1 MEFHKTCK
9 TLPIYSFNEII
20 KNGDLKYLIKNFDE
34 YTEEEDEFKFGVE
47 DVIEA
52 RGIFKEIMYEY
63 SALTGNRNLLLS
75 YQAQIKIAEE
85 EFRYMI
91 AEKILSN
98 FAEFEDVEVLM
109 VLNGVNIP
117 FYLELDIE
125 AQVVSAIRY
134 LKRLKTRISVMKIN
148 YDQKFKKNA
157 KQKLSGEVIDNL
169 DQEAIELELALKIS
183 YSIDTKKTSVSK
195 WINMWNVANRINKPK
210 TK

>member
-9 TLPIYSFNEII
+9 TLPIYNFNEVV
-20 KNGDLKYLIKNFDE
+20 KKEDLRYLIKDFDE
-34 YTEEEDEFKFGVE
+34 YLEEDEKFKLGVE
-47 DVIEA
+47 HVIEA
-52 RGIFKEIMYEY
+52 RGILKEIMYEY
-63 SALTGNRNLLLS
+63 SALTGNKNLLLS
-75 YQAQIKIAEE
+75 YQAQIKIKEE

-91 AEKILSN
+91 AEKILAN

-109 VLNGVNIP
+109 VLNSINIP
-117 FYLELDIE
+117 FHLELDIE

-134 LKRLKTRISVMKIN
+134 LKRLKTRISVMNIN

-169 DQEAIELELALKIS
+169 DQEAIELEIALKIS

-195 WINMWNVANRINKPK
+195 WINMWNVASRINKPK